1 VRRTRLA
8 CITLLFASLNAQGAD
23 DHAACNTVTYNWFD
37 HSSDELRHIASTC
50 ESGYFSELNFHRAYY
65 IDLVNEATATAGLID
80 YVRTENRANLSAYKF
95 HMMLAEQLARH
106 LYPTRVGQLLF
117 LNGEY
122 EVNNEIA
129 ELRLRG
135 YNNLADRLSALQSR
149 REQPD

>member
-1 VRRTRLA
+1 
-8 CITLLFASLNAQGAD
+8 
-23 DHAACNTVTYNWFD
+23 VTYNWFD
-37 HSSDELRHIASTC
+37 HDADEMRHIASTC
-50 ESGYFSELNFHRAYY
+50 ESDHFSELNFHRAYY

-80 YVRTENRANLSAYKF
+80 YVHTETRANLGAYKF

-106 LYPTRVGQLLF
+106 LYPTRIGQLLF

-135 YNNLADRLSALQSR
+135 YTNLADRLSALQTWR
-149 REQPD
+149 TQPD

>member
-1 VRRTRLA
+1 MRQRRLA
-8 CITLLFASLNAQGAD
+8 CIALFLASLNVQGAD
-23 DHAACNTVTYNWFD
+23 IHTACNTVTYNWFN
-37 HSSDELRHIASTC
+37 HSAEEMRQIASSC
-50 ESGYFSELNFHRAYY
+50 ETGYFSELNFHRAYY

-80 YVRTENRANLSAYKF
+80 YVRTENRANLGAYKF

-106 LYPTRVGQLLF
+106 LYPTRIGQLLF

-135 YNNLADRLSALQSR
+135 YSNLADRLSALQSR